1 MDFFLLTNLYP
12 NDIQKSQVGNN
23 KDNFGELLVLLA

>member
-1 MDFFLLTNLYP
+1 MEFFLLTNLYQ